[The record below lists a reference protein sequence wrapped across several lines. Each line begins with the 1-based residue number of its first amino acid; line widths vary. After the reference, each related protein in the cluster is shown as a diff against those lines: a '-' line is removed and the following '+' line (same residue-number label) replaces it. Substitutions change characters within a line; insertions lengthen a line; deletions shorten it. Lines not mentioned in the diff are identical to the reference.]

1 MIETLQSLRFV
12 FMMMIFMSHFAY
24 RDICAFD
31 AGGDCGVS
39 FFFLLSGFV
48 CSLGYGQRIREG
60 KFSYGKFLLKRL
72 KKLYPLH
79 LLCLLFFIVVGHTS
93 IDAKVLLNIFLLQ
106 SWIPDADWYFS
117 CNSVSWFLSS
127 LMFCYIVF
135 PYAYRHMS
143 KYLTLVILMAYAVV
157 YWLTP
162 YDRINAVLY
171 VFPAVRFV
179 DFYLG
184 MVLSQLYE
192 RKNAV
197 LFPKWVELLLI
208 IILLLTLVIYPF
220 VDAKFRNAPL
230 YWAVLMP
237 LLIVFAQEKGWA
249 SRFLKSDFMQ
259 FLGSLTMSLFITHQM
274 LIGIL
279 LRRLPEMHAML
290 MLALCLFIILTISW
304 GMQIIFSQLSRFHND
319 KIIK

>member
-79 LLCLLFFIVVGHTS
+79 LLCLLFYIVVSHTS

-127 LMFCYIVF
+127 LLFCYLVF
-135 PYAYRHMS
+135 PWAYRHLS
-143 KYLTLVILMAYAVV
+143 KYLTLAIFIAYIVF

-162 YDRINAVLY
+162 YDRVNAVLY

-179 DFYLG
+179 DFYIG
-184 MVLSQLYE
+184 MLLSRLYE
-192 RKNAV
+192 EKGKLSFYGWIEPLLVAV
-197 LFPKWVELLLI
+197 LLV
-208 IILLLTLVIYPF
+208 TLFVYPF
-220 VDAKFRNAPL
+220 TDAKLRNAPL
-230 YWAVLMP
+230 YWLVLIP
-237 LLIVFAQEKGWA
+237 LILFFAQEKGFV
-249 SRFLKSDFMQ
+249 SRQLKTKSML
-259 FLGSLTMSLFITHQM
+259 FLGSLTMPLFLTHQM

-279 LRRLPEMHAML
+279 LRRLPEMPSLL
-290 MLALCLFIILTISW
+290 MLTCCIFFTLTISW
-304 GMQIIFSQLSRFHND
+304 GIQTIFSRCLRL
-319 KIIK
+319 

>member
-1 MIETLQSLRFV
+1 
-12 FMMMIFMSHFAY
+12 
-24 RDICAFD
+24 
-31 AGGDCGVS
+31 
-39 FFFLLSGFV
+39 
-48 CSLGYGQRIREG
+48 
-60 KFSYGKFLLKRL
+60 
-72 KKLYPLH
+72 
-79 LLCLLFFIVVGHTS
+79 
-93 IDAKVLLNIFLLQ
+93 
-106 SWIPDADWYFS
+106 
-117 CNSVSWFLSS
+117 
-127 LMFCYIVF
+127 
-135 PYAYRHMS
+135 
-143 KYLTLVILMAYAVV
+143 
-157 YWLTP
+157 
-162 YDRINAVLY
+162 
-171 VFPAVRFV
+171 
-179 DFYLG
+179 

-237 LLIVFAQEKGWA
+237 LLIVFAQEKGWV